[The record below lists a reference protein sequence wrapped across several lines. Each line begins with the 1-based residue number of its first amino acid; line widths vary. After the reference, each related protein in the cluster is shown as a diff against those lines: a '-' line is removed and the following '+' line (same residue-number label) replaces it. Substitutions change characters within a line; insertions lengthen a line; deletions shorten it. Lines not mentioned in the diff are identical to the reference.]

1 MVAKGKQNTSSQD
14 IIPDI
19 NAYYNKLI
27 LEIDRFRSRRNSSS
41 IIGIFANITEKG
53 LDQALATTE
62 LNSIFPQES
71 RCNAFYRM
79 LGLPVV
85 APNGE
90 LYSPGFNPDANRDA
104 AERQRQLT
112 IANALLQEIG
122 PVLNSRELYPKN
134 MAAIFQQ
141 QNEFAS
147 ATAVSSIYVRNFAKQ
162 FKSGLNPLDKDLQ
175 TFQIPDRQEF
185 VNTKFAKDNL
195 DSLLPSEH
203 ILKPFVTDPRIEWT
217 VAPAA
222 NRICVPFLT
231 DKSKTQLSKG
241 QFLKR
246 PYIEQVLRTRISEA
260 NTIAVSA
267 TQPASGQYLRDL
279 IASIQ
284 SNKAIVDQTAI
295 ETLSNP
301 LNTLQ
306 KSELAVFE
314 KFVRILESFISELV
328 KSINQI
334 GRIGIEINWKPIPNI
349 NGPEF
354 GSELNTPNGSDD
366 KNNNQIENEILY
378 AELMNVISQTTLT
391 EDSVVDL
398 GEFAFS
404 DSDYTPLSTTQHNY
418 DWYDKQLK
426 VKTNRRN
433 ELGNKANDL
442 LKRIEII
449 TGEFSG
455 LGLLDIIAIQATFW
469 TISPEALLG
478 LIDGPARDRMT
489 KDKKLSTTG
498 ITPKSG
504 VTALLEFEK
513 KLSGIYILM
522 DTFYQNIIDANGV
535 NNQ

>member
-90 LYSPGFNPDANRDA
+90 LYSPGFNPDTNRDS
-104 AERQRQLT
+104 AERQRQLI

-122 PVLNSRELYPKN
+122 SILNSRELYPKD
-134 MAAIFQQ
+134 MAALFQQ

-147 ATAVSSIYVRNFAKQ
+147 ATAVSSIYVRHFDKQ

-175 TFQIPDRQEF
+175 TFQIPGRQEF
-185 VNTKFAKDNL
+185 VNATFAQDNL
-195 DSLLPSEH
+195 GTLIPNEH

-222 NRICVPFLT
+222 NRICAPFLA

-246 PYIEQVLRTRISEA
+246 PYIEQVLRTRISEG
-260 NTIAVSA
+260 NKILISDI
-267 TQPASGQYLRDL
+267 QPESGQYLRDL
-279 IASIQ
+279 IVHIRE
-284 SNKAIVDQTAI
+284 NKNIVDKAAI
-295 ETLSNP
+295 DTLSNP
-301 LNTLQ
+301 LKTLQ
-306 KSELAVFE
+306 KSEIAVFE
-314 KFVRILESFISELV
+314 KFVRILESFISELI

-334 GRIGIEINWKPIPNI
+334 GRITKDINWKPIPNI

-354 GSELNTPNGSDD
+354 GSELNDPDRAD
-366 KNNNQIENEILY
+366 RNNKKIEIDLLK
-378 AELMNVISQTTLT
+378 AELVKIISQTTLT
-391 EDSVVDL
+391 EDSIVDL

-404 DSDYTPLSTTQHNY
+404 DSDYTPLSTTQHDY
-418 DWYDKQLK
+418 DFYDNQLK
-426 VKTNRRN
+426 TNTNRRN

-442 LKRIEII
+442 LRRIEII
-449 TGEFSG
+449 TGEFGG
-455 LGLLDIIAIQATFW
+455 LGLLDIIALQATLW
-469 TISPEALLG
+469 IISPEALLG
-478 LIDGPARDRMT
+478 LIDKPARDRMT

-498 ITPKSG
+498 IEPLSG
-504 VTALLEFEK
+504 IGALTEFEK
-513 KLSGIYILM
+513 KLAGIYILM
-522 DTFYQNIIDANGV
+522 DTFYQNIIDANGI